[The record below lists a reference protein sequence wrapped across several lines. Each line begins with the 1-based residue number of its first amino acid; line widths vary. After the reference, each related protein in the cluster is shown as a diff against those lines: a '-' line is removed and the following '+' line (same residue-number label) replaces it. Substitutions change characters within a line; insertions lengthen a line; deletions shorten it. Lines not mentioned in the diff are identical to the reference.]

1 MKTFRDY
8 LAEAEPA
15 LTKKF
20 SDNDIAPGKSFD
32 TFKVPQGIT
41 QAPAAPK
48 TAPAPTAPK
57 AAPHQHVPGATWNK
71 GVLGI
76 GSTGPEVDK
85 LRQRLGLAPNG
96 GKFDNQTRDAVIQ
109 RQKELGIQADGA
121 WGPGTA
127 SADAAKPKT
136 PPTPPQGI
144 TQAPAKPAAP
154 TQGTQVQ
161 TDDDGNHM
169 ITTPDGKTMLVGPD
183 GKPVPNG
190 GRAPVAPTTQPP
202 ATAAN
207 PSAGTVGG
215 ATKAIPTAPVNPANP
230 GGVSSKMNITPD
242 QAQAALDNGSERDIT
257 AFGGRERLQQLA
269 GVKPALKSFDTFK
282 VPQGITQAPAAPT
295 APTQPADQYAVPG
308 TGGISSLDPSQFQKG
323 PYKPDGKPPEFQKGP
338 YKSDGKPPEF
348 RKLGMPAA
356 DNTTTAGGAVTA
368 RPIRPA
374 TGAQAQAMQRR
385 QAQDQMPESTDAVL
399 LNKMLT
405 IAGLR

>member
-20 SDNDIAPGKSFD
+20 SDNDIAPGKTLD
-32 TFKVPQGIT
+32 TIT
-41 QAPAAPK
+41 KAPPGGAGAYAVPK
-48 TAPAPTAPK
+48 TAPVAPKAAAPK
-57 AAPHQHVPGATWNK
+57 AAPHQHVPGATWNQ

-96 GKFDNQTRDAVIQ
+96 GKFDNETRDAVIQ

-127 SADAAKPKT
+127 GADAAKPKASPAPAT
-136 PPTPPQGI
+136 PPLKDKDI
-144 TQAPAKPAAP
+144 VAAP
-154 TQGTQVQ
+154 TKPPAPTSTQVQ

-183 GKPVPNG
+183 GKPLPNG
-190 GRAPVAPTTQPP
+190 GRAPATPSTQPP

-230 GGVSSKMNITPD
+230 GGVGSKMTLTPD
-242 QAQAALDNGSERDIT
+242 QASAALGGSERDIT
-257 AFGGRERLQQLA
+257 ALGGRERLQQLA
-269 GVKPALKSFDTFK
+269 GVKPA
-282 VPQGITQAPAAPT
+282 APT
-295 APTQPADQYAVPG
+295 APTAPS
-308 TGGISSLDPSQFQKG
+308 TGGISSLDPSQFHKGPAPLRTGPGGINNLDPSQFQKG
-323 PYKPDGKPPEFQKGP
+323 PYKPDGKPPEFQH
-338 YKSDGKPPEF
+338 
-348 RKLGMPAA
+348 LGMPAA
-356 DNTTTAGGAVTA
+356 DTTAGGAVTA

-374 TGAQAQAMQRR
+374 TGAQAQAIQRR
-385 QAQDQMPESTDAVL
+385 QAQNQVPESADAVL
-399 LNKMLT
+399 LDKMLT

>member
-20 SDNDIAPGKSFD
+20 SDNDIAPGNRYD
-32 TFKVPQGIT
+32 TFKAPQGIT

-136 PPTPPQGI
+136 PTTPPQGI
-144 TQAPAKPAAP
+144 TPAPAAPAKPAAP

-269 GVKPALKSFDTFK
+269 GVKPT
-282 VPQGITQAPAAPT
+282 APT
-295 APTQPADQYAVPG
+295 APTQPVDQYAVPG

-323 PYKPDGKPPEFQKGP
+323 PAPLRTGPGGIDSIDPSQFQKGPYKPDGKPAELH
-338 YKSDGKPPEF
+338 
-348 RKLGMPAA
+348 KLGMPSSG
-356 DNTTTAGGAVTA
+356 TTSGGAVTA

-385 QAQDQMPESTDAVL
+385 QAQDQVPESADAVL

>member
-8 LAEAEPA
+8 LAEVDNLGTKRLDGPA
-15 LTKKF
+15 M
-20 SDNDIAPGKSFD
+20 NDIAAAPK
-32 TFKVPQGIT
+32 KAAPAP
-41 QAPAAPK
+41 APAAPA
-48 TAPAPTAPK
+48 APR
-57 AAPHQHVPGATWNK
+57 AAPHQYVPGATWNQ

-136 PPTPPQGI
+136 APAPATPPQQDGENWM
-144 TQAPAKPAAP
+144 APAKPTAP
-154 TQGTQVQ
+154 TSTQVQ
-161 TDDDGNHM
+161 TDDNGNHM
-169 ITTPDGKTMLVGPD
+169 ITTPDGKSMVVGPD
-183 GKPVPNG
+183 GKPLPNG
-190 GRAPVAPTTQPP
+190 GRAPATPSTQPP

-230 GGVSSKMNITPD
+230 GGVSSQMTITPD
-242 QAQAALDNGSERDIT
+242 QAQAALDNGSERDIQ
-257 AFGGRERLQQLA
+257 AFGGRARLQQLA
-269 GVKPALKSFDTFK
+269 GIKPGDNT
-282 VPQGITQAPAAPT
+282 PAAPT
-295 APTQPADQYAVPG
+295 APATPTTPTAPQAAPQAAPTAPS
-308 TGGISSLDPSQFQKG
+308 TGGISNLDPSQFQKG

-338 YKSDGKPPEF
+338 YKSDGTPPEF

-374 TGAQAQAMQRR
+374 TGAQAQAIQRR
-385 QAQDQMPESTDAVL
+385 QAQDQMPESADAVL